1 MERFK
6 PWKELVLALRSIA
19 DAIEGGNDSGESD
32 DSKIEDNNLY
42 KFSANQQDMLIN
54 RNFDNSKFAF
64 DLVDESSIPLNPN
77 ILGDILN
84 QEGID
89 IINAATT
96 LLRENPNSFST
107 NVGVSSF
114 INLSGQY
121 NFAPLFT
128 ITLDRTNLQNVILTF
143 IGTFSFQSTG
153 DFTLNSEILNP
164 GAA

>member
-6 PWKELVLALRSIA
+6 PWKELVLALKSIA
-19 DAIEGGNDSGESD
+19 DAIEGKGSEQD

-42 KFSANQQDMLIN
+42 RFSTNNKDMLIN

-89 IINAATT
+89 IINAAAT
-96 LLRENPNSFST
+96 LLRENPNSFSLI
-107 NVGVSSF
+107 VSIPSF
-114 INLSGQY
+114 IDVSGECS
-121 NFAPLFT
+121 FSTLFS
-128 ITLDRTNLQNVILTF
+128 ISLDKTNLQNVILTF
-143 IGTFSFQSTG
+143 IETFSFQSTG